1 MGVLALNRL
10 SNAFRNGTM
19 SIRDSFLADLWQF
32 LGGDGAVAEFE
43 QWIYA
48 HSDELESR
56 LGKQPALEVLASNFG
71 RPKPLRA
78 SSSFCGSTPSVNRR
92 WNVDA

>member
-1 MGVLALNRL
+1 VGVLALNRL

-32 LGGDGAVAEFE
+32 LRGDGAVAEFE

-48 HSDELESR
+48 HSDALESR
-56 LGKQPALEVLASNFG
+56 LGKQPALEILASNFRSRSRCG
-71 RPKPLRA
+71 RQAASAGLRRA
-78 SSSFCGSTPSVNRR
+78 
-92 WNVDA
+92 